1 MTLSIRA
8 ALWIISGFLGAL
20 WTIFGLFSSLSDCG
34 IGLVVMAASLLGWGF
49 MDWMER

>member
-8 ALWIISGFLGAL
+8 ALWISGFLGSL

-34 IGLVVMAASLLGWGF
+34 AGLVVMAVSLLGWGF